1 MEPDG
6 CYTSSYEPF
15 ILQKF
20 KVCVCVCSG
29 YFIKSLQ
36 LIGHK
41 GAAAQFRSG

>member
-6 CYTSSYEPF
+6 CYIGSYEPF

-20 KVCVCVCSG
+20 KVCVCSG

-41 GAAAQFRSG
+41 GAATQFRSG